1 MHQLLLSP
9 SIRPP
14 VLDFL
19 CLAELVKVV
28 EALEGGVEVQVQLQ
42 MQMQIRV
49 KVVRRHDGFDDGPRL
64 PVHQSELTIRFHAVE
79 AEGSK

>member
-1 MHQLLLSP
+1 
-9 SIRPP
+9 
-14 VLDFL
+14 
-19 CLAELVKVV
+19 
-28 EALEGGVEVQVQLQ
+28 LQ

-49 KVVRRHDGFDDGPRL
+49 QVVRRHDGFDDGPRL